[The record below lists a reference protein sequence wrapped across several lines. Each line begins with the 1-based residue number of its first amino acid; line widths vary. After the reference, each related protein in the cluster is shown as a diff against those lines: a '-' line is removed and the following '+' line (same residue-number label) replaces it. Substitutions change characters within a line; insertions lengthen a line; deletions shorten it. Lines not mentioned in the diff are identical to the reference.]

1 MPAQRKRQE
10 ARARIKEM
18 MESALDRVMP
28 ADGSEP
34 LHGSRFID
42 FEDQVAEVGL
52 PVMAAMIEERAALDA
67 AAWVERPGWCPHCGS
82 ERVYLDKEP
91 TQEEM
96 RSPFGPLTVRLQ
108 QCRCRGCGG
117 SFSPSATRLGFA
129 AGCAVDA

>member
-1 MPAQRKRQE
+1 MPALKVRQE

-18 MESALDRVMP
+18 MELALDRVMP
-28 ADGSEP
+28 CDESEP
-34 LHGSRFID
+34 LQGSRFID

-67 AAWVERPGWCPHCGS
+67 AAWVERPGRCPHCGS
-82 ERVYLDKEP
+82 GRVYLELDTTE
-91 TQEEM
+91 EEM

-117 SFSPSATRLGFA
+117 SFSPSAT
-129 AGCAVDA
+129 